1 MQIVLK
7 FNDRNTIPTTN
18 FYRKLPESSDSIK
31 YKDTTQL
38 RSVAVIGEG
47 RLGAYHRSG
56 SRSRDVGSGLG
67 FEGVGSG
74 SGLGSSLGLGARGTK
89 VTRDK
94 RASRLRVGSWNI
106 GLDEEEKKEFWKV
119 LDEVMRSIPRTEKFF
134 MGGDFNRHIGSLLRG
149 YGDVHGGFSFG
160 ERNEGG
166 TFLLDFSRAFGL
178 WIANSSFLKKEDHLI
193 TFRS

>member
-1 MQIVLK
+1 MGGSTV
-7 FNDRNTIPTTN
+7 N
-18 FYRKLPESSDSIK
+18 
-31 YKDTTQL
+31 
-38 RSVAVIGEG
+38 VIS
-47 RLGAYHRSG
+47 AY
-56 SRSRDVGSGLG
+56 
-67 FEGVGSG
+67 
-74 SGLGSSLGLGARGTK
+74 APK
-89 VTRDK
+89 V
-94 RASRLRVGSWNI
+94 

-193 TFRS
+193 TFRSSVLRDLEISEKGRDYSYCRRIEIEEVKGAIRRMRRGRAMGTDKIPVDFWKSTSGEGLEWLIRLFNIIFRAAKMPEK